1 MKKKGRAS
9 DYSNVKDYPKFGSF
23 VRAVIGLPFVP
34 LDRMDEAVAII
45 KNIGRANSGARR
57 IFCKSMLKYLDDT
70 WLNGAIPRRVWNM
83 FQHRGV
89 TTNNHAEVSIAH
101 DDGK

>member
-1 MKKKGRAS
+1 M
-9 DYSNVKDYPKFGSF
+9 
-23 VRAVIGLPFVP
+23 
-34 LDRMDEAVAII
+34 DRMDEAVDII
-45 KNIGRANSGARR
+45 KNIARVNTSVR
-57 IFCKSMLKYLDDT
+57 EIFFKSMIKYLDDT
-70 WLNGAIPRRVWNM
+70 WLNGAIPKRVWNM

>member
-34 LDRMDEAVAII
+34 INRIDEAVDII
-45 KNIGRANSGARR
+45 KNLGRINTGTRKV
-57 IFCKSMLKYLDDT
+57 FCKTMIKYLEDT
-70 WLNGAIPRRVWNM
+70 WLNGAIPRKVWNM

-101 DDGK
+101 DDDR